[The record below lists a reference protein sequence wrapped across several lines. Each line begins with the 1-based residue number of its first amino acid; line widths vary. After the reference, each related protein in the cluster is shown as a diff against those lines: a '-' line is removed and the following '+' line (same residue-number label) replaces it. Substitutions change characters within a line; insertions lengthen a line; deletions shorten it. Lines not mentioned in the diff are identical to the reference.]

1 MTNDIYL
8 YGMTV
13 LSTIHKLSGEFPS
26 ADSYSEI
33 EKTFVCPGGETMNA
47 AMLLSGLG
55 LKTRI
60 DGPYWGIETCN
71 TLKQSAEKYNVDIS
85 GIHYDNSFDGLR
97 DWVIVDNKH
106 RTVFGTFGKYFSDE
120 IKRWTEPDL
129 DAVKNSKIISID
141 PFFGKSSEKAAAYCV
156 EQKKDYVTIDCP
168 YDSFIFKN
176 SAATVIS
183 KEFRN
188 QKYPGIPDKELLELY
203 RSNSY
208 GLVIFTSGKE
218 PILYC
223 RNGDEINSFEIL
235 KVDVKSTLGAGDT
248 FRAGV
253 VYGLFNQWSD
263 SKIVEFSS
271 ALAAYMCRTM
281 PIADNIPSLN
291 DITKFIKEN
300 TVNSP
305 ITHIINL

>member
-1 MTNDIYL
+1 MNYDIYL

-13 LSTIHKLSGEFPS
+13 LSTIHKLSGEYPS
-26 ADSYSEI
+26 ADSYSEL
-33 EKTFVCPGGETMNA
+33 EKTFVCSGGETMNA

-60 DGPYWGIETCN
+60 DGPYWGSETYN
-71 TLKQSAEKYNVDIS
+71 TLRLYAEKYNIDIS
-85 GIHYDNSFDGLR
+85 GIHYDKSFDGLR

-120 IKRWTEPDL
+120 IKRWTEPDI
-129 DAVKNSKIISID
+129 DAVKSSKIISID
-141 PFFGKSSEKAAAYCV
+141 PFFGESSEKAATYCV
-156 EQKKDYVTIDCP
+156 EQKKEYVTIDCP
-168 YDSFIFKN
+168 YDSFIYKN

-183 KEFRN
+183 KEFRD
-188 QKYPGIPDKELLELY
+188 QKYLGTSVKDLLELY
-203 RSNSY
+203 KSNSC

-223 RNGDEINSFEIL
+223 RRDGEINSSEIF

-253 VYGLFNQWSD
+253 VFGLYNNWSD

-271 ALAAYMCRTM
+271 ALAAYMCSTM

-291 DITKFIKEN
+291 DIRKFIEEN
-300 TVNSP
+300 TVNNT
-305 ITHIINL
+305 ILH